1 MKLLLPDSVPFDLP
15 AIDGVDYIVYDIEHP
30 IPAEHHDA
38 EALVAWG
45 NSDAQLK
52 SAASDLPRL
61 RWVQTLAAG
70 PDQAVNAGFAAD
82 ATITSGRSLHSA
94 TVAEHALTLTLAAAR
109 NLHTLV
115 RAQLGHRWATELGG
129 RQPIFDP
136 NRFTTLRGAH
146 VVIWGFGSIAQTLAP
161 VLTTLGARVTG
172 VARSAGERDGY
183 PVVAEADIADLLP
196 SADVLIMILPG
207 TPATTRILDA
217 DTIALLPG
225 HAWLVNVG
233 RGVTVDES
241 ALIDAL
247 RENRLGGAALD
258 VTEIEPLPVDSDL
271 WDLANVIIT
280 PHSAGGRPIGAD
292 QLIADNIRALLAG
305 RPLTNVVAR

>member
-1 MKLLLPDSVPFDLP
+1 MKLLLPNSVPLELSP
-15 AIDGVDYIVYDIEHP
+15 VDGVDYIEYDIEQP

-38 EALVAWG
+38 EALIAWG
-45 NSDAQLK
+45 NSDAQLQD
-52 SAASDLPRL
+52 AAKNLRSV

-70 PDQAVNAGFAAD
+70 PDQAVNAGFAPD
-82 ATITSGRSLHSA
+82 AIITSGRSLHSV
-94 TVAEHALTLTLAAAR
+94 TVAEHALALTLAAAR
-109 NLHTLV
+109 KLHTLV
-115 RAQLGHRWATELGG
+115 RAQLGHRWASELGG
-129 RQPIFDP
+129 RQPAFDP
-136 NRFTTLRGAH
+136 NQFTTLRGAH

-161 VLTTLGARVTG
+161 VLTALGARVTG

-183 PVVAEADIADLLP
+183 PVIAETDIDELLP

-217 DTIALLPG
+217 GKIARLPA

-241 ALIDAL
+241 ALVAAL
-247 RENRLGGAALD
+247 RAGRIGGAALD
-258 VTEIEPLPVDSDL
+258 VTEIEPLPVASEL

-292 QLIADNIRALLAG
+292 QLIGENLRALLEG
-305 RPLTNVVAR
+305 RTLTNVVAR